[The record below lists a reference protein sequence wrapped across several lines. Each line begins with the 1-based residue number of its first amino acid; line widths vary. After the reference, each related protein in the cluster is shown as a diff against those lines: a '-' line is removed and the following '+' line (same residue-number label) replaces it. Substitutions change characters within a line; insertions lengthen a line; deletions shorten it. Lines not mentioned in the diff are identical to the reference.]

1 VCVRC
6 VVCVHAQVKMRLCRL
21 PWWAVLVGLCL
32 LGHCTSNSN
41 MLTDSPDVKI
51 NVEQHRG
58 DRRGLKNLFKL
69 PEFTKTGTT
78 IVGVCCRDG
87 VVIGADTRSTGGP
100 LIVDKDKLKI
110 SRIAPRIYCAAAG
123 TSADC
128 DQIVKKTGTACILFA
143 TLFANNVVLTLC
155 SNETSQTTST
165 KQFCRWY
172 TYHRFITVCN

>member
-1 VCVRC
+1 VCVCVC

-32 LGHCTSNSN
+32 LGHCSSNSN
-41 MLTDSPDVKI
+41 MLSDPPDVII

-58 DRRGLKNLFKL
+58 DRRGLKNLLKL

-128 DQIVKKTGTACILFA
+128 DQIVKKTGTACICL
-143 TLFANNVVLTLC
+143 LPC
-155 SNETSQTTST
+155 SLIMS
-165 KQFCRWY
+165 C
-172 TYHRFITVCN
+172 